1 MRANT
6 TPGLG
11 TLLRHLTELLDG
23 DLEQV
28 YASMQID
35 YRARYTPVYRVLL
48 ARDRPTIR
56 DIARETGM
64 THSAVS
70 QTVSHMTRDGLVA
83 LEPGRDRR
91 QRLVRLTDKGA
102 SLRTRL
108 EEQWKLTVLAAQQ
121 LDRQLSMPLSEI
133 LIEAIEA
140 VEGFPFSRRIENM
153 RETMDSV
160 DIP

>member
-1 MRANT
+1 MHSNAS
-6 TPGLG
+6 PGLG

-23 DLEQV
+23 DLERV
-28 YASMQID
+28 YAAMQIG

-56 DIARETGM
+56 DIAKQAGM

-70 QTVSHMTRDGLVA
+70 QTVSHMAKDGLVA

-102 SLRTRL
+102 SLRRRL
-108 EEQWKLTVLAAQQ
+108 EQQWALTGLAARQ
-121 LDRQLSMPLSEI
+121 LDAELSMPLSKI
-133 LIEAIEA
+133 LMEAIEA
-140 VEGFPFSRRIENM
+140 VERAPFSQRIEAI
-153 RETMDSV
+153 RET
-160 DIP
+160 IGAGETA